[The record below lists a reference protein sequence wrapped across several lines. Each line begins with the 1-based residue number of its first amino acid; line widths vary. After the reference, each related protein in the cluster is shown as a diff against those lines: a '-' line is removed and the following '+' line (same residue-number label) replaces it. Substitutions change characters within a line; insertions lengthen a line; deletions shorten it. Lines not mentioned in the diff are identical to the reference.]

1 MLPNRLADGIAIF
14 CDRFVLVGEFI
25 GRRVYWQES
34 LFVREF
40 EARAGDIFAFG
51 VLAIGA

>member
-1 MLPNRLADGIAIF
+1 MLPNRHADGIAIL
-14 CDRFVLVGEFI
+14 CDRFVLVGEVI

>member
-1 MLPNRLADGIAIF
+1 MLPNRHAEGIAIL

-34 LFVREF
+34 LLIGEF